1 MNKLCPCGREASGFA
16 YDPRL
21 AGVSADPPIA
31 SCSYAHLKIISQAK
45 GRVADMALTDTENMA
60 VMNAG
65 PIIGEYLEN
74 MRVTDFREMSYEEYM
89 DAIAKIFDACLEER
103 GKLFEAKSGG
113 VPF

>member
-31 SCSYAHLKIISQAK
+31 SCSYAHLKIISKSK
-45 GRVADMALTDTENMA
+45 GQIVPLTDTENKA
-60 VMNAG
+60 VMATG
-65 PIIGEYLEN
+65 PIAGEYLDKLGK
-74 MRVTDFREMSYEEYM
+74 TDLAQMSYEEWC
-89 DAIAKIFDACLEER
+89 DFLAFTVDTFLAER